1 MTGQSRRIDAILS
14 ERLRATQD
22 IARAN
27 TEQLR
32 LNQKARGMMVLD
44 MKDARDGVQDRE
56 RDAETARN
64 NAALDRN
71 LDHIRQLE
79 DRLLA
84 LDEELAAA
92 VRKET

>member
-84 LDEELAAA
+84 LDEDLAAA

>member
-44 MKDARDGVQDRE
+44 MKDARDGVQDSE